1 MYRALIVTPWSG
13 GGSESDPF
21 RPLLADAFPA
31 GLSIVDVTGQDVS
44 RLTPSPNAYTV
55 EVVADLA
62 TLDAIAA
69 DSRFVEIQREAIIE
83 TGSI

>member
-21 RPLLADAFPA
+21 RPLLADAFPS
-31 GLSIVDVTGQDVS
+31 GLAIVDVTGQDVS

-55 EVVADLA
+55 EITADLP

-69 DSRFVEIQREAIIE
+69 DARFVELHREEIVEII
-83 TGSI
+83 